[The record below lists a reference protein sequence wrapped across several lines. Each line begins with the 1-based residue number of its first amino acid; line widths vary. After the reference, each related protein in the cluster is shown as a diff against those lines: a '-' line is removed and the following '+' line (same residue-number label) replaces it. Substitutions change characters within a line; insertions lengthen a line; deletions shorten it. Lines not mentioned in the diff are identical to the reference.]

1 MPLPQYRPWKGDEP
15 YTYALGVFPALEAVA
30 AGCGI
35 QAVILPEKPEP
46 NEGITTLKRQA
57 QERSISLVLGDRL
70 LERLSGKE
78 NCLAIAVVERQEQV
92 LDPKCD
98 HLVLE
103 RPSDQGNLGTI
114 LRTALGFGLRNIAVV
129 GGGTDP
135 DHPRVIRASMGA
147 RFHLNIARFS
157 CAQDYT
163 AQYQRPIATLR
174 LDGATFLED
183 FSWPQPLS
191 LVFGNEASGLGAD
204 WNQAQYSI
212 RIRHDTMIDSLN
224 LAIAAGITLHARS
237 LRRG

>member
-15 YTYALGVFPALEAVA
+15 YTYALGVFPALEALA

-35 QAVILPEKPEP
+35 QAVIVPEKPEP
-46 NEGITTLKRQA
+46 NEGIAALKRQA
-57 QERSISLVLGDRL
+57 QERSIPLILGDRL

-92 LDPKCD
+92 LDPTCD
-98 HLVLE
+98 HLVFE

-114 LRTALGFGLRNIAVV
+114 LRTALGFGLLNIAVV

-147 RFHLNIARFS
+147 RFHLRIARFAN
-157 CAQDYT
+157 AQDYC
-163 AQYQRPIATLR
+163 AKFQRPMASLR

-191 LVFGNEASGLGAD
+191 LVFGNEASGLSPD
-204 WNQAQYSI
+204 WNQTQYSI
-212 RIRHDTMIDSLN
+212 RIRHNSAIDSLN

-237 LRRG
+237 LRK